1 MTDSTFHITVKPKS
15 KKNEAIKKDGLIIV
29 AVTSPPVE
37 GAANDAVIK
46 VLAEALHIPKSR
58 LSIAGGATGK
68 LKKIAVSNI
77 TTEELNSL
85 LEKINEAK

>member
-46 VLAEALHIPKSR
+46 VLAETLQIPKSR

>member
-1 MTDSTFHITVKPKS
+1 MADAAFHITVKPKA
-15 KKNEAIKKDGLIIV
+15 KKNEATKKDGLIIV

-37 GAANDAVIK
+37 GAANEAVIK
-46 VLAEALHIPKSR
+46 VLSDALHLPKSR
-58 LSIAGGATGK
+58 LSIAGGVTGK

-77 TTEELNSL
+77 TTEELSSL